1 MTIVAQ
7 KTIAQK
13 VEAPE
18 RFADRLGKHFD
29 DRHRLF
35 LAMIAGEALA
45 IDLKAGDII
54 GAFAEG
60 EQFHIFWCQ
69 WNEERQELEMIGFW
83 FDREW
88 IRATAKKL
96 LLRLA
101 IQAPFEK
108 FMARLVNGE
117 LIEWDI
123 AKLIQA
129 EIVSILRTP
138 GWTL

>member
-7 KTIAQK
+7 KTIAKK

-18 RFADRLGKHFD
+18 KFADKLGKHFD
-29 DRHRLF
+29 DHHRVF
-35 LAMIAGEALA
+35 LATIVGEALG

-60 EQFHIFWCQ
+60 EQFHIFWWQ

-96 LLRLA
+96 RKRLA

-123 AKLIQA
+123 AKSIQA